1 MENGEPV
8 KNLVISGGC
17 VGGFIF
23 YGCLKKLNLNN
34 EWNIENIEN
43 IYTCSV
49 GSIVGLMIALKYDWK
64 ELDDFL
70 IQRPWHKILK
80 MDVSEMFNMVNNMG
94 LYNVKLFHDA
104 FDPLLYGKG
113 LDPNITIKEF
123 YEYSGICLH
132 IIATKVN
139 TMEMIDINYKTHPD
153 FPLIDAV
160 YCSSAIPIA
169 FSPYYFDNI
178 YLCDGGFHCNYPI
191 DYCLQECKAD
201 ETIGVS
207 LDQNLQE
214 MGEPD
219 DKNGLNL
226 FNYLLTLTLNMSK
239 SINKKASTEKL
250 RREIFIDGNHT
261 CVQNTCDAIFEKE
274 SREKLVKIG
283 MDYVS

>member
-34 EWNIENIEN
+34 EWNIDNIEN

-104 FDPLLYGKG
+104 FDPLLYGK

-123 YEYSGICLH
+123 YEYSGICLYH
-132 IIATKVN
+132 S
-139 TMEMIDINYKTHPD
+139 YK
-153 FPLIDAV
+153 
-160 YCSSAIPIA
+160 
-169 FSPYYFDNI
+169 
-178 YLCDGGFHCNYPI
+178 
-191 DYCLQECKAD
+191 
-201 ETIGVS
+201 
-207 LDQNLQE
+207 
-214 MGEPD
+214 
-219 DKNGLNL
+219 
-226 FNYLLTLTLNMSK
+226 SK
-239 SINKKASTEKL
+239 
-250 RREIFIDGNHT
+250 
-261 CVQNTCDAIFEKE
+261 
-274 SREKLVKIG
+274 
-283 MDYVS
+283 